1 MIAFVI
7 ILVNLR
13 NKAISLTTNSLFMK
27 TVFIIYSLLLGIH
40 FSAFA
45 QHAIGHTTITFQDPA
60 RNNRAIETEIYYPA
74 QAAGT
79 DATALT
85 DSFPVLVF
93 GHGFVMA
100 WSAYQNIWEALVPR
114 GYILAFPRTE
124 GNIFST
130 NHQAFGWDLE
140 FLVSE
145 MQTEGNSS
153 GSILFGAVGE
163 STALMG
169 HSMGGGAAF
178 LAAEAL
184 CLNGNTNLKTL
195 VGLAPAESTT
205 NGVSSIGSATNV
217 SIPSLIFSGS
227 QDGVTPPADHH
238 IPMYDSLG
246 STCKLFINVLGGA
259 HCYFANANFNCDFGE
274 GSASSGISISRLEQ
288 QAVTMDFLNL
298 WLDYN
303 LKGICEAHSI
313 LDDSL
318 STSARITSMQ
328 SCTPNFLIDTSISVN
343 GMVLTSN
350 ALGVDYQWL
359 DCTNNY
365 ATIPN
370 ANSAIFTGVLSNTYA
385 VELTHNNCKD
395 TSTCI
400 PLGVLD
406 ASRINSEAIFKLSPN
421 PVQEVCTI
429 AASQEITGIRIST
442 LMGQVVYTNS
452 EINQHSFTISTKQ
465 WEAGL
470 YLVELES
477 NGFRKVIK
485 LIKD

>member
-1 MIAFVI
+1 
-7 ILVNLR
+7 
-13 NKAISLTTNSLFMK
+13 MK
-27 TVFIIYSLLLGIH
+27 TLFTLCCLILGINY
-40 FSAFA
+40 SSFA

-74 QAAGT
+74 QSTGT
-79 DATALT
+79 NTSALT

-100 WSAYQNIWEALVPR
+100 WSAYQNIWEALVPE
-114 GYILAFPRTE
+114 GYILVFPRTE

-130 NHQAFGWDLE
+130 DHQAFGWDLE

-145 MQTEGNSS
+145 MQTEGNTSS
-153 GSILFGAVGE
+153 SILFGAVGE

-195 VGLAPAESTT
+195 IGLAPAESTT
-205 NGVSSIGSATNV
+205 NGVSSIASAANV
-217 SIPSLIFSGS
+217 SVPSLIFSGS

-238 IPMYDSLG
+238 IPMYDSLA
-246 STCKLFINVLGGA
+246 SSCKLFINVLGGA

-274 GSASSGISISRLEQ
+274 GTSSSGISISRLEQ

-303 LKGICEAHSI
+303 LKGVCEAHTI

-318 STSARITSMQ
+318 ATSTRITSMQ
-328 SCTPNFLIDTSISVN
+328 SCTPSFAIDTSISIN
-343 GMVLTSN
+343 GVILTSN

-359 DCTNNY
+359 DCSNNY
-365 ATIPN
+365 SMILAANNATY
-370 ANSAIFTGVLSNTYA
+370 SGTLGNTYA

-395 TSTCI
+395 TSSCI
-400 PLGVLD
+400 PLGMLNV
-406 ASRINSEAIFKLSPN
+406 SSINSKTTFSLSPN

-429 AASQEITGIRIST
+429 SASQEINAIRVST
-442 LMGQVVYTNS
+442 LMGQIIYNNS
-452 EINQHSFTISTKQ
+452 KINHRTFNLVTEQ
-465 WEAGL
+465 WKAGV
-470 YLVELES
+470 YLVELECNQS
-477 NGFRKVIK
+477 KQVLK